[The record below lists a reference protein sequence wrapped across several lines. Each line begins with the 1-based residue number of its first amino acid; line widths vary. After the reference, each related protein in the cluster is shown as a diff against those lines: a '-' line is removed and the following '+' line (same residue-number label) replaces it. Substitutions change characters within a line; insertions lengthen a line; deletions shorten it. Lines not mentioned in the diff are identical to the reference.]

1 MEKQQ
6 NRKYKAEERSKLR
19 TRREKSLSHPM
30 VISRAKEENHQALFF
45 LLYIH
50 NEQEEGISQ
59 QYKDRTE
66 QATISK
72 LGNT

>member
-6 NRKYKAEERSKLR
+6 NRKYNAEERNKLW
-19 TRREKSLSHPM
+19 TRRGKSLSHPM

-50 NEQEEGISQ
+50 NEEEGKSQ